1 MANETMTFKEAY
13 RVLQGHAEKLRNQT
27 EPNIDD
33 LLSIVEE
40 SVSAYRVC
48 KERIDAVEKALE
60 KALTDVGA
68 EASAR
73 SSGEESAERAVAV
86 PRARAASS
94 EPAPAVPARKGQ
106 NPSRGFDEMDD
117 DIPFQGANAA
127 AHQVGLAN
135 ARLDAVAATSRYL
148 LPILN
153 QPLPPHFLQEN
164 Q

>member
-13 RVLQGHAEKLRNQT
+13 GVLQTHAETLRNQT

-68 EASAR
+68 EPAPRAAAEEGAS
-73 SSGEESAERAVAV
+73 RAVSA
-86 PRARAASS
+86 PRRAAA
-94 EPAPAVPARKGQ
+94 PAPTAAPEKPQTG
-106 NPSRGFDEMDD
+106 GFDDMDD
-117 DIPFQGANAA
+117 DIPF
-127 AHQVGLAN
+127 
-135 ARLDAVAATSRYL
+135 
-148 LPILN
+148 
-153 QPLPPHFLQEN
+153 
-164 Q
+164 